1 MTGYVESGAIA
12 YFDVENPGSYSSG
25 SETMYDLLGSDLTM
39 VTVSGLVPPVT
50 DGGLDFSTQTN
61 YMQTSDKV
69 VIRTIS
75 LWYTKT
81 DSVVSNPLF
90 MDQGEYGYVVQN
102 TVGASPST
110 NGAFFNSCT
119 IYVDGV
125 ETSISAWNDLPN
137 GELHNVVFM
146 GSQSSVSS
154 ILTIFANAAPSYT
167 FRAILYSICFY
178 DRELTVA
185 ELLQNYNSGSGGGLP
200 KTLINATPG
209 VFDMNISW
217 PSNNLASNYKID
229 YVGTD
234 SVEGSLITSET
245 NIRLGSLTPDT
256 EYVLTLYYSEANSFS
271 MYGDPLTINTLE
283 NNLTNYNITD
293 YEDDTGG
300 IDLTSLGKIELDI
313 LGDHLNE
320 LFADGASM
328 KQKVQ
333 GKSLDTTFV
342 KIGSIV
348 DTTSG
353 TNAFS
358 LPFTTSSGA
367 GQEVTMSTSTGNISV
382 SYDES
387 TEQVTINGTSYS
399 DGEYL
404 IVDGKKMIVYN
415 I

>member
-39 VTVSGLVPPVT
+39 VTVSGLVPPIT
-50 DGGLDFSTQTN
+50 DDGLDFSTQTN
-61 YMQTSDKV
+61 YMQTSEQV

-75 LWYTKT
+75 LWYTKLEST
-81 DSVVSNPLF
+81 VSNPLF
-90 MDQGEYGYVVQN
+90 MDQGEYGYIVHK
-102 TVGASPST
+102 TVGSAPSIR
-110 NGAFFNSCT
+110 GDFFTSCT
-119 IYVDGV
+119 VYVDGV
-125 ETSISAWNDLPN
+125 ETSMSDWNDLPT
-137 GELHNVVFM
+137 GELHNIVFM

-154 ILTIFANAAPSYT
+154 ILTIFANSSPAYT
-167 FRAILYSICFY
+167 FKAILYSICFY

-185 ELLQNYNSGSGGGLP
+185 ELLQNFNSGSGGGLP
-200 KTLINATPG
+200 KTLMNTTPS

-217 PSNNLASNYKID
+217 PSNDLASSYKIN

-234 SVEGSLITSET
+234 SSEGSLITSET
-245 NIRLGSLTPDT
+245 NVRVGSLTPDT
-256 EYVLTLYYSEANSFS
+256 EYVLTLYYAEANSFS
-271 MYGDPLTINTLE
+271 MYGDPLTISTLE
-283 NNLTNYNITD
+283 NNATNYNITD
-293 YEDDTGG
+293 YEDDTGR
-300 IDLTSLGKIELDI
+300 IDLTSLGKIERSLMEE
-313 LGDHLNE
+313 HLND
-320 LFADGASM
+320 LFDDGASM
-328 KQKVQ
+328 KQTVQ

-348 DTTSG
+348 DATSG

-367 GQEVTMSTSTGNISV
+367 GQEVTMSTSTGDISV